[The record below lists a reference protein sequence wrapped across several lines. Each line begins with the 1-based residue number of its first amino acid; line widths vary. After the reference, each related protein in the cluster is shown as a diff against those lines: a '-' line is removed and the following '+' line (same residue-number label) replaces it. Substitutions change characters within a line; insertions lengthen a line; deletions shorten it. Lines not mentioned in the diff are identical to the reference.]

1 MSDGVSSNPANPF
14 SSRLLTPL
22 EVDGRTYQYYS
33 IPKLADSRT
42 SRLPYSIKVLL
53 ESALRNADGF
63 SIGERDVESILAWEA
78 NATRSVEI
86 PFKPARVLMQDFTGV
101 PAVVDL
107 AAMRDAMHRLGGDA
121 SVINPLVPADLV
133 VDHSVQV
140 DFYRSPDAL
149 EGNLRKEMERN
160 SERFAFL
167 KWSASNRTRARARIR
182 PHHLPSSCARLRAVP
197 SGHTR
202 CTHSQQR
209 APAQRGD
216 DCASVV
222 RRCPAHHQRL
232 SGPTE
237 LL

>member
-1 MSDGVSSNPANPF
+1 MTDAVSPSHANPF
-14 SSRLLTPL
+14 SSRLLTSL

-33 IPKLADSRT
+33 IPKLADERT

-63 SIGERDVESILAWEA
+63 SIGEKDVESILAWEQ
-78 NATRSVEI
+78 NASRSVEI

-140 DFYRSPDAL
+140 DFYRSADAL

-167 KWSASNRTRARARIR
+167 KWFSTIISLHTF
-182 PHHLPSSCARLRAVP
+182 PHLPAARSSAC
-197 SGHTR
+197 
-202 CTHSQQR
+202 
-209 APAQRGD
+209 
-216 DCASVV
+216 
-222 RRCPAHHQRL
+222 
-232 SGPTE
+232 
-237 LL
+237 

>member
-1 MSDGVSSNPANPF
+1 MSLTHITFNHATLASFMHHTPSRIQSYCSTFTVTRLPVLHAPTMSSAAAAASPSHAANPF

-22 EVDGRTYQYYS
+22 EVDGHTYNYYS

-42 SRLPYSIKVLL
+42 ARLPYSIKVLL

-63 SIGERDVESILAWEA
+63 SIGEKDVESILAWEA
-78 NATRSVEI
+78 NASRSVEI

-140 DFYRSPDAL
+140 DFYRSPEAL

-167 KWSASNRTRARARIR
+167 KWF
-182 PHHLPSSCARLRAVP
+182 
-197 SGHTR
+197 G
-202 CTHSQQR
+202 
-209 APAQRGD
+209 
-216 DCASVV
+216 
-222 RRCPAHHQRL
+222 
-232 SGPTE
+232 E
-237 LL
+237 LE

>member
-1 MSDGVSSNPANPF
+1 MSEAASPSHANPF
-14 SSRLLTPL
+14 SARLLTPL
-22 EVDGRTYQYYS
+22 EVDGQTYQYYS
-33 IPKLADSRT
+33 IPRLADERT

-63 SIGERDVESILAWEA
+63 SIGEKDVESILAWER
-78 NATRSVEI
+78 NASRSVEI

-140 DFYRSPDAL
+140 DYYRTPDAL

-167 KWSASNRTRARARIR
+167 KWSAT
-182 PHHLPSSCARLRAVP
+182 HHTDTHAHWQE
-197 SGHTR
+197 HTR
-202 CTHSQQR
+202 GVQCHHI
-209 APAQRGD
+209 AH
-216 DCASVV
+216 CAVV
-222 RRCPAHHQRL
+222 L
-232 SGPTE
+232 SCV
-237 LL
+237 